1 MEFLL
6 LLFLGKPLWMWL
18 VFVAIVIALLVL
30 DLGVL
35 HKADQEIG
43 VAESLKMSAFYI
55 TLGVLFA
62 GFVWWQ
68 MDVEAAKLYLT
79 AFVVEKTL
87 AMDNVFVIALIF
99 TYFAIPRAYQ
109 HRVLFWGILGVI
121 VLRGIMIGLGATL
134 VAQYSWV
141 LYIFA
146 AFLIATGI
154 KMLVM
159 EDKEMDISQNPVL
172 KFMKRKMNVTDRLH
186 GNAFFVRQPH
196 PRTGKLV
203 QFATPLFLA
212 LVLVEIAD
220 LVFAVDSVPAV
231 FAITTDPFI
240 VYTSNIFAILG
251 LRALY
256 FALAAIIHR
265 FHYLKYA
272 LAILLVFI
280 GSKIFVADLFGWEK
294 FPANWSLAIT
304 FAILGAGV
312 VWSLWKTRGDGG
324 HAAKTAE

>member
-6 LLFLGKPLWMWL
+6 LLFLGKPVWMWL
-18 VFVAIVIALLVL
+18 FFIAIVIALLVF

-35 HKADQEIG
+35 HKEDHEIG
-43 VAESLKMSAFYI
+43 IAESLKLSAMYI
-55 TLGVLFA
+55 TLGVAFA

-68 MDVEAAKLYLT
+68 IGAEESKLYLT

-99 TYFAIPRAYQ
+99 TYFAIPRLYQ

-146 AFLIATGI
+146 GFLILTGI
-154 KMLVM
+154 KMLFM
-159 EDKEMDISQNPVL
+159 GDKPMDISQNPVL
-172 KFMKRKMNVTDRLH
+172 KLIKRRMNVTEELH
-186 GNAFFVRQPH
+186 GHDFFVQKPD
-196 PRTGKLV
+196 PKTGKLV
-203 QFATPLFLA
+203 RFATPLFVA
-212 LVLVEIAD
+212 LIMVEIVD
-220 LVFAVDSVPAV
+220 LIFAVDSVPAV

-256 FALAAIIHR
+256 FALAAVIHR

-272 LAILLVFI
+272 LSLLLVFI
-280 GSKIFVADLFGWEK
+280 GSKIFVADLMGWEK
-294 FPANWSLAIT
+294 FPANWSLMIT
-304 FAILGAGV
+304 FAILAAGV
-312 VWSLWKTRGDGG
+312 IFSLWKTREAKPT
-324 HAAKTAE
+324 AAE

>member
-6 LLFLGKPLWMWL
+6 LLFLGKPVWMWL
-18 VFVAIVIALLVL
+18 FFIAIVIALLVF

-35 HKADQEIG
+35 HKEDHEIG
-43 VAESLKMSAFYI
+43 IAESLKLSAMYI
-55 TLGVLFA
+55 TLGVSFA

-68 MDVEAAKLYLT
+68 IGAEESKLYLT

-99 TYFAIPRAYQ
+99 TYFAIPRIYQ

-134 VAQYSWV
+134 VAQYSWL

-146 AFLIATGI
+146 AFLILTGV
-154 KMLVM
+154 KMLFM
-159 EDKEMDISQNPVL
+159 GDKPMDISQNPVL
-172 KFMKRKMNVTDRLH
+172 KLIKRRMKVTEDLH
-186 GNAFFVRQPH
+186 GHDFFVKKPD
-196 PRTGKLV
+196 PKTGKMV
-203 QFATPLFLA
+203 RFATPLFVA
-212 LVLVEIAD
+212 LIMVEIVD
-220 LVFAVDSVPAV
+220 LIFAVDSVPAV

-256 FALAAIIHR
+256 FALAAVIHR

-272 LAILLVFI
+272 LSLLLVFI
-280 GSKIFVADLFGWEK
+280 GSKIFVADLMGWEK
-294 FPANWSLAIT
+294 FPADWSLGMT
-304 FAILGAGV
+304 FAILAAGV
-312 VWSLWKTRGDGG
+312 IFSLWKTRGGDQGT
-324 HAAKTAE
+324 KVAE